1 MSSQVVRRT
10 SQLPWKAI
18 ALTLKIYDQA
28 KSSVFWNVFW
38 NYVLVRAFWTLR
50 AKGFAGVADDAKT
63 WILELFTKI
72 AFRIPPIKRKID
84 KEMAKVRDDIEA
96 KIAPRGPGIVR
107 HLAIPLEGKT
117 PKWIEDE
124 MERMDKQERGDIWKE
139 GKMSGGIYHGGEEL
153 NDLLVAAFKKFVVSN
168 PLHPDVFPTI
178 RRMDAEI
185 VAMCLRMYNN
195 PSGAGTTTSG
205 GTESILMSCKAHRDW
220 GRAVKGIKDPEIV
233 VPVSAH
239 AAFYKAAAY
248 FKMKVQMIP
257 VDLITRKV
265 DIERVRRAI
274 NPNTVLIVGSAV
286 NFPDGCMDDIG
297 ALAKMAKKHKV
308 GMHVDCCL
316 GSFIMP
322 FLEKAGY
329 PVDPF
334 DFRLEGITAISCDT
348 HKYGF
353 APKGTSVI
361 MYRDAELR
369 TYQYFSMPSWPGGLY
384 GSPSMAGSRGG
395 AVLAGCWAAMQY
407 MGQDGYLKSCKE
419 IVGCRRQI
427 ELAIRDDIPEL
438 EVLGEPCGPVVA
450 FTSDIISPMEVG
462 DAMGT
467 RGWHLNALN
476 GPPAVHIACTRL
488 TVPNVEQFIAD
499 LKDAVAEV
507 KANPSKNKGTMVA
520 LYGLGQSTAIGPALV
535 TQVANAYLDTMYLA

>member
-1 MSSQVVRRT
+1 MSSQVVRRQ
-10 SQLPWKAI
+10 SKLPYQTIAI
-18 ALTLKIYDQA
+18 GIKIYNQA

-38 NYVLVRAFWTLR
+38 NYVLLRAFYTVR
-50 AKGFAGVADDAKT
+50 AKGFAGVADDFKL
-63 WILELFTKI
+63 WLLEAFTKI
-72 AFRIPPIKRKID
+72 TLRLPPIKRKVA
-84 KEMAKVRDDIEA
+84 KEMAKVREDLEA
-96 KIAPRGPGIVR
+96 KLAPRGPGIVR

-117 PKWIEDE
+117 PEWIDEE
-124 MERMDKQERGDIWKE
+124 MERMDKAERGDIWKE
-139 GKMSGGIYHGGEEL
+139 GKVSGGIYHGGEEL
-153 NDLLVAAFKKFVVSN
+153 NAVIVAALKKFVVSN

-195 PSGAGTTTSG
+195 PSGAGTTTTG
-205 GTESILMSCKAHRDW
+205 GTESILMSCKTHRDW
-220 GRAVKGIKDPEIV
+220 GRAVKGIKEPEMV

-239 AAFYKAAAY
+239 AAFNKASSY
-248 FKMKVQMIP
+248 FGIKLLPIAVDP
-257 VDLITRKV
+257 VTRKV
-265 DIERVRRAI
+265 PIDRVRRAI

-286 NFPDGCMDDIG
+286 NFPDGCMDDIV
-297 ALAKMAKKHKV
+297 ALGKLAKKHKI
-308 GMHVDCCL
+308 GLHVDCCL

-329 PVDPF
+329 PVTPF
-334 DFRLEGITAISCDT
+334 DFRVEGVTAISCDT

-369 TYQYFSMPSWPGGLY
+369 KHQYFSMNNWPGGLY
-384 GSPSMAGSRGG
+384 ASPSMSGSRGG
-395 AVLAGCWAAMQY
+395 AVLAGAWAAMQY
-407 MGQDGYLKSCKE
+407 MGQDGYLQSCKD
-419 IVGCRRQI
+419 IVGCCKAI
-427 ELAIRDDIPEL
+427 ERAIRYDIPEL
-438 EVLGEPCGPVVA
+438 DVLGEPCGPIVA
-450 FTSDIISPMEVG
+450 FTSDVVSPLEVG

-467 RGWHLNALN
+467 RGWHLNGLS

-507 KANPSKNKGTMVA
+507 KANPSSGKGTMVA
-520 LYGLGQSTAIGPALV
+520 LYGLGNSTAIGPALV
-535 TQVANAYLDTMYLA
+535 TQVANTFLDTMYLA